1 MKRGQLFV
9 MGVVAALG
17 LVLSA
22 CGGSPTAPT
31 AGVRLRGVAVNQ
43 GVGAADGVRGLS
55 GRSAASGPSTIT
67 VTVQQN
73 TSITTTISA
82 NGTFELEGLPAGT
95 FTLVF
100 SSNGVTLGTVT
111 ITSVPDQAEIEIV
124 VQLSTTNVTLVKVTI
139 NGTDE
144 SESETDTGTN
154 TGTAKTCLIEGGTVG
169 AGVELEGS
177 ISSVTE
183 ANKKFEM
190 LLNGHRA
197 SDLVSVDASGA
208 SFSCAGVKGT
218 CDGALIAA
226 NARVHVSGKLETCS
240 LDAATVSARNVKF
253 QR

>member
-9 MGVVAALG
+9 MGAVAALG

-55 GRSAASGPSTIT
+55 GRSAAAGPSTIT

-139 NGTDE
+139 NGADE
-144 SESETDTGTN
+144 SESETNTGTN
-154 TGTAKTCLIEGGTVG
+154 TAKTCLIEGGTVG
-169 AGVELEGS
+169 AGIELEGS

-183 ANKKFEM
+183 AKKKFEM
-190 LLNGHRA
+190 ALNGHRA
-197 SDLVSVDASGA
+197 SDLVSVDATTA

-218 CDGALIAA
+218 CDATLIVA
-226 NARVHVSGKLETCS
+226 NARVHVSGKLDTCS
-240 LDAATVSARNVKF
+240 LDAATVTAKNVKF

>member
-9 MGVVAALG
+9 MGVVAALS

-55 GRSAASGPSTIT
+55 GRSAAAGPSTIT

-73 TSITTTISA
+73 TSITTTISG

-144 SESETDTGTN
+144 SESETNTGTN
-154 TGTAKTCLIEGGTVG
+154 TAKTCLIEGGTVG

-177 ISSVTE
+177 IST
-183 ANKKFEM
+183 ATGMKFEM
-190 LLNGHRA
+190 ALNGHRA
-197 SDLVSVDASGA
+197 SDLVSVDATGA

-218 CDGALIAA
+218 CDATLIAA
-226 NARVHVSGKLETCS
+226 NARVHVSGKLDTCS
-240 LDAATVSARNVKF
+240 LDAATVTAKNVKF

>member
-9 MGVVAALG
+9 MGAVAALS

-55 GRSAASGPSTIT
+55 GRSAAAGPSTIT

-139 NGTDE
+139 NGADE
-144 SESETDTGTN
+144 SESETNTGTN
-154 TGTAKTCLIEGGTVG
+154 TAKTCLIEGGTVG

-190 LLNGHRA
+190 ALNGHRA
-197 SDLVSVDASGA
+197 SDLVSVDATTA

-218 CDGALIAA
+218 CDATLIVA
-226 NARVHVSGKLETCS
+226 NARVHVSGKLDTCS
-240 LDAATVSARNVKF
+240 LDAATVTAKNVKF

>member
-43 GVGAADGVRGLS
+43 GVGAADGLRALS

-67 VTVQQN
+67 VTVQN
-73 TSITTTISA
+73 TSITTTISG

-144 SESETDTGTN
+144 TESETDTDTN

-169 AGVELEGS
+169 AGIELEGS

-183 ANKKFEM
+183 ATKKFEM
-190 LLNGHRA
+190 ALNGHRA
-197 SDLVSVDASGA
+197 SDLVSVDATTA
-208 SFSCAGVKGT
+208 TFSCAGVKGT
-218 CDGALIAA
+218 CDATLIVA
-226 NARVHVSGKLETCS
+226 NARVHVSGKLDTCS
-240 LDAATVSARNVKF
+240 LDAATVTAKNVKF